1 MEVQI
6 YYTIILDSNLP
17 VCIGIQIFVTAYLHK
32 NNLKALPFNKFLCSV
47 CTNEMITK
55 AAVILGHKQNF
66 LISALLKRKEK
77 EGPRAI
83 YQLVNFVVEKPSFFC
98 ATLLFVLITN

>member
-32 NNLKALPFNKFLCSV
+32 NNLKELPFNKFLCSV

-66 LISALLKRKEK
+66 LISALLKRKE
-77 EGPRAI
+77 GPRAI
-83 YQLVNFVVEKPSFFC
+83 YQLVNFVVEKPSFF
-98 ATLLFVLITN
+98 LPHYYLF